1 MTYIKINDQTIP
13 ATIAGKTQD
22 QNWNNRESKS
32 ITVSMTYEEAKALFV
47 DDVPWAIVYQE
58 DGYVDETGETITPE
72 PVVYDN
78 SDYCVAGPI
87 TDNRNGTVS
96 VKMGK
101 LTDIE
106 ILRKQLEEAN
116 AGSGPSQG
124 STSDTVTEEELAEAY
139 TKGVNS
145 I

>member
-1 MTYIKINDQTIP
+1 MKAKVFFKKI
-13 ATIAGKTQD
+13 AAFALAGTMVLGSAMVTLAD
-22 QNWNNRESKS
+22 VENADVETFVNEVAWS
-32 ITVSMTYEEAKALFV
+32 I
-47 DDVPWAIVYQE
+47 IYQE
-58 DGYVDETGETITPE
+58 DSNTD
-72 PVVYDN
+72 PVEYDN

-116 AGSGPSQG
+116 DGSGPSQG
-124 STSDTVTEEELAEAY
+124 STSGTVTEEELAEAY

>member
-1 MTYIKINDQTIP
+1 MTYIKILNKQIESSINGRMRDSEW
-13 ATIAGKTQD
+13 D
-22 QNWNNRESKS
+22 NRESKT
-32 ITVSMTYEEAKALFV
+32 ITCAMTYAEAVETFV
-47 DDVPWAIVYQE
+47 NEVAWSIIYQE
-58 DGYVDETGETITPE
+58 DSNTD
-72 PVVYDN
+72 PVEYDN

-116 AGSGPSQG
+116 AGSGSSQG
-124 STSDTVTEEELAEAY
+124 STSGTVTEEELAEAY